1 MGEARVVLSF
11 ARDDKYCRHSEGD
24 FIRLNDG
31 TIMIVYT
38 RFKGTSAG
46 DAAPADLVKRFSYDN
61 GETWTEPEEVYCA
74 REFKAQ
80 NVMSVSLTRMDNGDI
95 GLLFII
101 KQVQG
106 YINRLMFARSA
117 DEGKSFY
124 TVSECGPKQFAA
136 RMGTNNARIVR
147 LSSGRIILPLAIH
160 AGVPKTDG
168 IVPVDDKTAGYF
180 EYSEEKGYSWVKPER
195 LKDKRTSKYTIGTFM
210 YSDDDG
216 FTWNKAEDTVCP
228 SFTGSDKGIQEGCV
242 FEIRPGV
249 LKCFWRTDKMYQYEA
264 LSFDNGIHW
273 THCQPSC
280 FTSNCSPITVT
291 RNPYN
296 GKIYAIWNPIPIYN
310 DRETT
315 FVGSGR
321 TPLAIAEMNED
332 LTEFGEIRHIED
344 DPAFA
349 YAYTAPMFTSENE
362 LLLAYC
368 AGGPE
373 DRHGLSRLTIA
384 KMII

>member
-1 MGEARVVLSF
+1 MGEARVILSF
-11 ARDDKYCRHSEGD
+11 ARDAKYCRHSEGD
-24 FIRLNDG
+24 FIRLKDG
-31 TIMIVYT
+31 SILFIYT
-38 RFKGTSAG
+38 RFKGKSAG

-80 NVMSVSLTRMDNGDI
+80 NVMSVSLTRMNNGDV

-117 DEGKSFY
+117 DEGKTFY
-124 TVSECGPKQFAA
+124 TVSECGPKQFSG

-147 LSSGRIILPLAIH
+147 LSNGRIIIPIAIH
-160 AGVPKTDG
+160 AGSSKTDG
-168 IVPVDDKTAGYF
+168 IVPIDDKTAGYF
-180 EYSEEKGYSWVKPER
+180 EYSEENGYSWVKPER
-195 LKDKRTSKYTIGTFM
+195 LKEKRTSRYTIGTFM

-216 FTWNKAEDTVCP
+216 FTWNKAADTVCP
-228 SFTGSDKGIQEGCV
+228 SFTGSDKGIQEGAV
-242 FEIRPGV
+242 FEICPGV

-273 THCQPSC
+273 TSCQPSC

-291 RNPYN
+291 RNPYT

-332 LTEFGEIRHIED
+332 LTEIGTIRHIED
-344 DPAFA
+344 DPACA
-349 YAYTAPMFTSENE
+349 YAYTAPMFTAENE

-368 AGGPE
+368 AGTPE
-373 DRHGLSRLTIA
+373 DRHGLSRMTVA